1 MKSISTLLMLIL
13 LLFLISC
20 ASNETANSDAVKQS
34 EIYQSYTVTYDEG
47 DMELTATAFFR
58 FGGATGTTLN
68 LVKPSCVT
76 FNGNKMDAGSNV
88 FSGTFY
94 ETNQQVPPSK
104 SYNFV
109 FTDCDKKI
117 YSNAVSLY
125 PFKLDDCPAV
135 IKRSEGFKIKWVG
148 APIQKDERIEV
159 LLEDNN
165 KSFFN
170 ATSYEAGATSID
182 ITPDKLKDMKPG
194 DAAIDVKRIEST
206 SLNEATHLGG
216 NLTVTYVA
224 KRVSVKVE

>member
-1 MKSISTLLMLIL
+1 MKKIIYFLSVTL

-58 FGGATGTTLN
+58 FGGATGTTLK
-68 LVKPSCVT
+68 LVKPSSVT
-76 FNGNKMDAGSNV
+76 FNGQQLDAGNNV

-109 FTDCDKKI
+109 FTDCDNKT

-125 PFKLDDCPAV
+125 PFKLDDCPSV
-135 IKRSEGFKIKWVG
+135 IKRTEGCKLKWTG
-148 APIQKDERIEV
+148 APIQKDERVEV
-159 LLEDNN
+159 TMDGSE
-165 KSFFN
+165 KSFCN
-170 ATSYEAGATSID
+170 ITTYDGGANSID
-182 ITPDKLKDMKPG
+182 ITADKLKDMKPG
-194 DAAIDVKRIEST
+194 DATIDVKRIAST
-206 SLNEATHLGG
+206 NLKEATHLGG
-216 NLTVTYVA
+216 SLTVTYVA